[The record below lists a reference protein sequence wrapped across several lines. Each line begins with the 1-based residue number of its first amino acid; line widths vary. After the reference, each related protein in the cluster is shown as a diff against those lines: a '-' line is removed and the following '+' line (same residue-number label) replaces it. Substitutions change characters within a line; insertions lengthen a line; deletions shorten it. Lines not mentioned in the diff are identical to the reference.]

1 MYVVRDANELWSVN
15 LSGETLGVTD
25 FGFSG
30 SFRLMTKYERKI
42 YIYIYKINFI
52 KINFSFSSKI
62 KLMQKSNVPCQI
74 IQICTIFLL
83 ASNKNC

>member
-15 LSGETLGVTD
+15 LYGKTLGVTD
-25 FGFSG
+25 FEFPG

-62 KLMQKSNVPCQI
+62 KLMQYICQI